1 LIDPSDPEDAATLDK
16 LARLCIERAQRT
28 GHRRGTD
35 HPAAKLNEARVKAI
49 RAVWAAADAL
59 RQDAGAEPLCLDRSL
74 GPVERGL
81 LRALGKL
88 YGVNASTVRDVLRR
102 RTWAHVA

>member
-35 HPAAKLNEARVKAI
+35 HPAAKLDTARVKAI

-59 RQDAGAEPLCLDRSL
+59 RRGAGKPPLSLDKPL
-74 GPVERGL
+74 GKDERGL